1 MTPEGESDYCPECGA
16 SYEPLQEYCLE
27 CGHRLPTNRGVTG
40 FLAGSWQ
47 RRFARYPGDWIWPV
61 LGLLVLAAVATA
73 AAVAAGSPRGSG
85 GATLVAT
92 DARVTVGP
100 GVPRQTV
107 PVAAGTSTLPR
118 APQPTISTGT
128 LPLAPG
134 APSTSTATTTTP
146 KSRPKPNP
154 NALAV
159 WPAGKSG
166 YTDVLES
173 IPVSAG
179 RPLALERARAAKKTG
194 LTAVGVLVSAQ
205 YSSLHPGYLVVFSGI
220 YATPEQAA
228 NGLATARAHGFPD
241 AYQIRVTR

>member
-1 MTPEGESDYCPECGA
+1 VTPEGDRAYCPGCGA

-27 CGHRLPTNRGVTG
+27 CGRRLPTNRGVTG

-73 AAVAAGSPRGSG
+73 AAVAAGSPRGG
-85 GATLVAT
+85 GGTTLVAT
-92 DARVTVGP
+92 NARVTVGP
-100 GVPRQTV
+100 GAPRQAV
-107 PVAAGTSTLPR
+107 PVAGTSTLPK

-128 LPLAPG
+128 LPVAPG
-134 APSTSTATTTTP
+134 APSTRTATT
-146 KSRPKPNP
+146 PKPKANP
-154 NALAV
+154 NALVA

-194 LTAVGVLVSAQ
+194 LAAVGVLTSAQ
-205 YSSLHPGYLVVFSGI
+205 YASLHPGYFVVFSGI
-220 YATPEQAA
+220 YPSPVQAA